1 MNVGLDTS
9 VLVRVVSGLP
19 REQAEAV
26 AFRLA
31 QIMDDGGVCEVSD
44 IAVVEAYYALQQF
57 YGMTKKQVL
66 GHFRTLSL
74 TPGFR
79 FSPEASAALET
90 PNVERASPG
99 FVDRILA
106 AGYRAKGAT
115 TLSCEKSFRKL
126 PLAEVVG

>member
-1 MNVGLDTS
+1 MNAGLDTS
-9 VLVRVVSGLP
+9 VLVRIVSGLP
-19 REQAEAV
+19 GEQAEAV
-26 AFRLA
+26 ALRIG
-31 QIMDDGGVCEVSD
+31 QIIDDGGVCEISD

-79 FSPEASAALET
+79 FSPEVSAVLET
-90 PNVERASPG
+90 PNLERANPG
-99 FVDRILA
+99 FIDRVIA

>member
-1 MNVGLDTS
+1 MTAGLDSS
-9 VLVRVVSGLP
+9 VLVRIVSGLP

-26 AFRLA
+26 ALRIG
-31 QIMDDGGVCEVSD
+31 QILDGDGVCEVSD
-44 IAVVEAYYALQQF
+44 IAVIEAYYALQQF

-79 FSPEASAALET
+79 FSPEASAALAT

-99 FVDRILA
+99 FIDRILA
-106 AGYRAKGAT
+106 AGYRARGAT

>member
-1 MNVGLDTS
+1 MNAGLDTS
-9 VLVRVVSGLP
+9 VLVRIVSGLP

-26 AFRLA
+26 ALRIG
-31 QIMDDGGVCEVSD
+31 QILDDDGVCEVSD

-79 FSPEASAALET
+79 FSPEASAALAT

-106 AGYRAKGAT
+106 AGYRARGAT
-115 TLSCEKSFRKL
+115 TFSCEKSFRRL